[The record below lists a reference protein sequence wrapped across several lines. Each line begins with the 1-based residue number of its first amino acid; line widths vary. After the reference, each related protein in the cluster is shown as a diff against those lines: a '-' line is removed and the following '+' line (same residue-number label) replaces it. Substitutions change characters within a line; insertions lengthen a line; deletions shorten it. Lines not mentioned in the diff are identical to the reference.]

1 MVKQGRTK
9 KPKHPKH
16 GGKRPNAGRPATGKK
31 SATKTFSLPIDILE
45 KLSTLK
51 RGEASALMTQLLE
64 EYFTANPTQE

>member
-1 MVKQGRTK
+1 MVAKQGRTK
-9 KPKHPKH
+9 KPKH

-51 RGEASALMTQLLE
+51 RGEASALMTLLLE
-64 EYFTANPTQE
+64 KYFAANPPQE